1 MRGLPLNTRRVLYGS
16 LLLYSRLLWAVG
28 HFASTVECDTELEQ
42 HTVCYISNRICFP
55 KLILT
60 LHLETHLLVDQ
71 DRPEVYVKIPRTV
84 WTCREMGKGEER
96 GLERWLSS

>member
-1 MRGLPLNTRRVLYGS
+1 MRGLPLNSRRVLYGS
-16 LLLYSRLLWAVG
+16 LLLYSRLSWAAG

-42 HTVCYISNRICFP
+42 HTVCCISNRIHFP
-55 KLILT
+55 KLIFT
-60 LHLETHLLVDQ
+60 LHLEIHLLVDQ